1 MKQKEK
7 IDIEIKD
14 VPYMYIDYDLFE
26 GSIEDVS
33 KKVLAIREQI
43 VSAYEAREKMIPYKY
58 TPLEQYE
65 DIRIRC
71 INYNDRCEFG
81 VYVFRKETDEELKLR
96 LDKER
101 QLKNAR
107 KKRET
112 ELKRKKEEEERA
124 LYEELKKKFETNS

>member
-81 VYVFRKETDEELKLR
+81 VYVFRKET
-96 LDKER
+96 
-101 QLKNAR
+101 
-107 KKRET
+107 